1 MKKLRKQPEILSK
14 PFSIGKVRESAIAS
28 YQTTTPTQNVCQAN
42 YVKQSPLTHF
52 RLNFKNTLDE
62 ILLNNFP

>member
-28 YQTTTPTQNVCQAN
+28 YQTTPTPNVRQAN
-42 YVKQSPLTHF
+42 YVKRNPLTHF
-52 RLNFKNTLDE
+52 KLNFQNTLDE